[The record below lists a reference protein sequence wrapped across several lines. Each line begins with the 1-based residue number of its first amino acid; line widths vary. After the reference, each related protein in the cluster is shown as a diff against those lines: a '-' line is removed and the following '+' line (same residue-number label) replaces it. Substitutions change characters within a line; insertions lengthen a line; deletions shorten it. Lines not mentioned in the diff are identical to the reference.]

1 MGGRAIVVCALEF
14 ERRLLVRAG
23 VGRICELACCGPGA
37 ERVRRWAS
45 QQTPSGAVFLCG
57 LAGALSDTFAVGTAC
72 AVATVVVD
80 DRQIRPSMTESAGAV
95 VACPASTLT
104 TPASKR
110 AWADRTGATLVD
122 LESAAF
128 ALIAADKRWDW
139 GIVRGV
145 SDGPDT
151 TLPGGIDTW
160 VDGQG
165 RSRPGRVLRAVL
177 GGRVG
182 VGQLARLRTQGIAA
196 MAAAAVVLQR
206 MLER

>member
-1 MGGRAIVVCALEF
+1 MGGRAIVVCPLEF

-23 VGRICELACCGPGA
+23 VGRRCELACCGPGA

-45 QQTPSGAVFLCG
+45 RQTPSGAVFLCG

-72 AVATVVVD
+72 AVAAVEGD
-80 DRQIRPSMTESAGAV
+80 DGQFRPSITESAGAAV
-95 VACPASTLT
+95 SCPPSTLT
-104 TPASKR
+104 TPAVKR
-110 AWADRTGATLVD
+110 AWAEHTGADLVD

-128 ALIAADKRWDW
+128 ARIAVSKGWDW

-151 TLPGGIDTW
+151 TLPCVLDTW
-160 VDGQG
+160 VDARG

-182 VGQLARLRTQGIAA
+182 IGRLARLRADGIAA
-196 MAAAAVVLQR
+196 MSAAAVVLDR

>member
-1 MGGRAIVVCALEF
+1 MGGRAIVVCPLEF

-23 VGRICELACCGPGA
+23 VGRLCELACCGPGA

-45 QQTPSGAVFLCG
+45 GRTPSGAVFLCG
-57 LAGALSDTFAVGTAC
+57 LAGALSDRFVVGTAC
-72 AVATVVVD
+72 AVAAVLGEDGQT
-80 DRQIRPSMTESAGAV
+80 RPSITESAGAV
-95 VACPASTLT
+95 VSCPASTLT
-104 TPASKR
+104 TPAAKR
-110 AWADRTGATLVD
+110 AWAERSGADLVD

-128 ALIAADKRWDW
+128 ARIAATNGWDW

-151 TLPGGIDTW
+151 TLPGDIDTW
-160 VDGQG
+160 VDGRG
-165 RSRPGRVLRAVL
+165 RPRPGRVLRAVL

-182 VGQLARLRTQGIAA
+182 VGRLARLRADGIAA

-206 MLER
+206 MLGR